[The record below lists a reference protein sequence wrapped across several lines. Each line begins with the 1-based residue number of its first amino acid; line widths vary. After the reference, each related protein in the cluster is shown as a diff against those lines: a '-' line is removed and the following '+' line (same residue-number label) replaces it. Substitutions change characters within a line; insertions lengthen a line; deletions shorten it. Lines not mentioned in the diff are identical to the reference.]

1 MSEASKTLGN
11 KLNDA
16 WDNLTQPHRPGPE
29 VGADLQAQA
38 AAYDYANAAP
48 TAEEAARNA
57 ADLAAA
63 KTDVAHEEAVSG
75 LRGTGEYLADAAAGA
90 QSSLATAK
98 EYATSASASL
108 ADTHAAT
115 QESAHNAQASAVSS
129 LRDAGTHIAGGL
141 EVAGEK
147 AGDTVSAI
155 RSKLG
160 L

>member
-16 WDNLTQPHRPGPE
+16 WENLTQPHRPGPE

-38 AAYDYANAAP
+38 AAYDYAVSEECNDDSVNIQLILVRLPICLPTVPLQNAAP

-75 LRGTGEYLADAAAGA
+75 LRGTGERELNHV
-90 QSSLATAK
+90 T
-98 EYATSASASL
+98 
-108 ADTHAAT
+108 
-115 QESAHNAQASAVSS
+115 
-129 LRDAGTHIAGGL
+129 GGI
-141 EVAGEK
+141 
-147 AGDTVSAI
+147 SQW
-155 RSKLG
+155 
-160 L
+160 